1 MKDKELRELAKL
13 RASFKVHASVY
24 IVIILFLAGI
34 NYLTSSTYPWFLWP
48 ALGWGV
54 AVLLHG
60 LAAYVWNTNFEE
72 REYQKLKAK
81 QKKKK

>member
-1 MKDKELRELAKL
+1 MKDKELRNLAKL
-13 RASFKVHASVY
+13 RADFKVHATVY

-34 NYLTSSTYPWFLWP
+34 NYMTTDYPWFLWP

-60 LAAYVWNTNFEE
+60 LAAYVWDVNLEE
-72 REYQKLKAK
+72 KEYQKLKAK
-81 QKKKK
+81 QKKK

>member
-13 RASFKVHASVY
+13 RSSFKTHSTVY

-34 NYLTSSTYPWFLWP
+34 NYLTYSGYPWFLWP

-60 LAAYVWNTNFEE
+60 LAAYGWSSEE

-81 QKKKK
+81 QKKKKK

>member
-1 MKDKELRELAKL
+1 MKDKELRKLAKL
-13 RASFKVHASVY
+13 RADFKIHATVY

-34 NYLTSSTYPWFLWP
+34 NYMTTDYPWFLWP
-48 ALGWGV
+48 ALGWGI

-60 LAAYVWNTNFEE
+60 LSAYVWDSNLEE

-81 QKKKK
+81 EKKK

>member
-1 MKDKELRELAKL
+1 MKDKELRRLAKL
-13 RASFKVHASVY
+13 RVDFKIHAAVY

-34 NYLTSSTYPWFLWP
+34 NYMTTDYPWFLWP
-48 ALGWGV
+48 ALGWGI

-60 LAAYVWNTNFEE
+60 LSAYVWDTNLEE

-81 QKKKK
+81 QKKK

>member
-1 MKDKELRELAKL
+1 
-13 RASFKVHASVY
+13 VY

-34 NYLTSSTYPWFLWP
+34 NYMTTDYPWFLWP

-60 LAAYVWNTNFEE
+60 FAAYVWNTDLEE
-72 REYQKLKAK
+72 KEYQKLKAK
-81 QKKKK
+81 QKKKTK